1 MGVNYGNHVLVV
13 PYPSQGH
20 INPMLQFSKRLIS
33 KGLKITLAIT
43 VHVANK
49 METQINGPV
58 KTEMISDGHDE
69 GGVMQASSPQAYLER
84 FAIVGSQTLTEI
96 IQRQRNSGDPVSCVV
111 YDPFLPWAL
120 DVTKQF
126 NLMGAAFYTQSCA
139 VSSIYYYVQK
149 GMMKSPAT
157 PGEVVSLPGMP
168 PLEFSDL
175 PSFVAGIGPFPSLL
189 STLLEQFRNI
199 DRADLVLFSS
209 FDKLEAEILNCM
221 SKLWRVRAIGPTIP
235 SKYLDKRIEYDEDY
249 GFNLFEPKTASCM
262 NWLGSKRNKSVVYVS
277 FGSLS
282 AAKQEQMEE
291 IAWALWECDY
301 NFLWVV
307 KQAEENK
314 IPSEFLEKISTSDK
328 GLMVTWCPQLEVL
341 SHQAVGCFVTH
352 CGFNSTLEALS
363 IGVPMIGFP
372 QWTDQPTNAKF
383 IDAMWEVGIRPKVS
397 EDGISRKMEIDLCVR
412 EIMEGG
418 EKGKEMRRNASKW
431 KELAKEAMDEG
442 GSSDKNIEEFVA
454 QVKCY
459 CNK

>member
-1 MGVNYGNHVLVV
+1 MEVNYGNHVLVV

-33 KGLKITLAIT
+33 KGLKITLALTI
-43 VHVANK
+43 HVANK

-58 KTEMISDGHDE
+58 KVEMISDGHDE

-96 IQRQRNSGDPVSCVV
+96 IERQRNLGDPVSCVV

-157 PGEVVSLPGMP
+157 PGEVVSLPGLP

-189 STLLEQFRNI
+189 STLLEQFGNI
-199 DRADLVLFSS
+199 DKADWVLFSS
-209 FDKLEAEILNCM
+209 FDKLEAEILICM
-221 SKLWRVRAIGPTIP
+221 SKLWRVGAIGPTIP
-235 SKYLDKRIEYDEDY
+235 SKYLDKRIEDDEDY
-249 GFNLFEPKTASCM
+249 GFNLFEPKTSSCM
-262 NWLGSKRNKSVVYVS
+262 IWLNSKKNNSVVY
-277 FGSLS
+277 
-282 AAKQEQMEE
+282 
-291 IAWALWECDY
+291 CDY

-328 GLMVTWCPQLEVL
+328 GLMIRWCPQLEVL
-341 SHQAVGCFVTH
+341 SHSAVGCFATH

-383 IDAMWEVGIRPKVS
+383 IEAMWEVGMRPKVD
-397 EDGISRKMEIDLCVR
+397 ENGISRKKEIDLCVR

-418 EKGKEMRRNASKW
+418 EKGKEMRRNARKW
-431 KELAKEAMDEG
+431 KELAKEAMEEG

-459 CNK
+459 CN

>member
-1 MGVNYGNHVLVV
+1 MEVNYGNHVLVV

-58 KTEMISDGHDE
+58 KVEMISDGHDE
-69 GGVMQASSPQAYLER
+69 GGVMQASSPQAYLEK

-96 IQRQRNSGDPVSCVV
+96 IERQRSLGDPVSCVV

-157 PGEVVSLPGMP
+157 PGEVVSLPGLP

-175 PSFVAGIGPFPSLL
+175 PSFVAGIGPFTSLL
-189 STLLEQFRNI
+189 STLLEQFGNI
-199 DRADLVLFSS
+199 DKADWVLFSS
-209 FDKLEAEILNCM
+209 FDKLEAE
-221 SKLWRVRAIGPTIP
+221 LWRVGAVGPTIP
-235 SKYLDKRIEYDEDY
+235 SKYLDKRIEDDEDY

-262 NWLGSKRNKSVVYVS
+262 IWLNSKKNNSVVYVS

-282 AAKQEQMEE
+282 GAKQEQMEE

-301 NFLWVV
+301 NFLWV
-307 KQAEENK
+307 
-314 IPSEFLEKISTSDK
+314 KISTSDK
-328 GLMVTWCPQLEVL
+328 GLMIRWCPQLEVL
-341 SHQAVGCFVTH
+341 SHSAVGCFVTH

-383 IDAMWEVGIRPKVS
+383 IEAMWNVGMRPKVD
-397 EDGISRKMEIDLCVR
+397 ENGISRKKVIDLCVR

-418 EKGKEMRRNASKW
+418 EKGKETRRNASKW
-431 KELAKEAMDEG
+431 KELAKQAMEEG

-459 CNK
+459 CN